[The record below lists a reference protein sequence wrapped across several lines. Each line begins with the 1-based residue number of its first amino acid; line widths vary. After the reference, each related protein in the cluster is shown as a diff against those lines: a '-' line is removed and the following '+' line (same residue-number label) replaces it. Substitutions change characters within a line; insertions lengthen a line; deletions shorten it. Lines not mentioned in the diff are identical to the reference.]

1 MRTSIE
7 VCTHWHECEDC
18 HETKMCFEGRR
29 VWGDRPAEIFYRC
42 LDCDNKL
49 VDDYEARLTTK

>member
-7 VCTHWHECEDC
+7 VCNHLHECEDC
-18 HETKMCFEGRR
+18 HQIKMCFEGYR
-29 VWGDRPAEIFYRC
+29 VYEGRTETFYRC

-49 VDDYEARLTTK
+49 IDDYEARLKTE